1 MYGRVISAG
10 YGERDS
16 LGWGLVGQLVGVPM
30 RCELIGMNDDKSCW
44 IKLHVYTH
52 WTLLYCKS
60 NYTYLK

>member
-52 WTLLYCKS
+52 
-60 NYTYLK
+60 